1 MKVCVCIQRKKIRGS
16 AREGK
21 RYLSEI
27 QIIIIAFHVG
37 EILLLMAESLIQNVS

>member
-1 MKVCVCIQRKKIRGS
+1 MKCVCAYKEKIRGN